1 VSCARAE
8 RRQASSDASEASAAF
23 KQETITRVAG
33 LCIAA
38 RPTDVVDDLRVVWAR
53 HRVTVR
59 PASRQPHRGLQ
70 VTSTAP
76 SPGRASCL
84 SAKLGARLGR
94 LATGKG
100 ANGARRAPPPAAPDR
115 LGTFALRRRASW
127 AGLQR
132 RCSLCRTRPA
142 QGPPASRQGTQAA
155 GAARLGARV
164 ADELVDGD
172 AHVIQRKPL

>member
-1 VSCARAE
+1 MSCARAE

-23 KQETITRVAG
+23 KHETITRVAG

-100 ANGARRAPPPAAPDR
+100 ASGCAKGTSSCRARQAGDLCAAAQGVLGGLAAAVQPVPDTASSGAACEQARHAGRRRGAPRRAR
-115 LGTFALRRRASW
+115 SG
-127 AGLQR
+127 
-132 RCSLCRTRPA
+132 
-142 QGPPASRQGTQAA
+142 
-155 GAARLGARV
+155 
-164 ADELVDGD
+164 
-172 AHVIQRKPL
+172 